1 MGWNFVPEIVSI
13 CILTIILIFHH
24 KTIYVRTRRDALLV
38 RCIWTAIVASF
49 INTLSVIA
57 ILNARILPL
66 ILNIIINDLFFLV
79 TPFILVTFAQYWLYI
94 IYEDSPRAAYYRFAR
109 VYMYVFA
116 GIIAVMTFANHFTP
130 LLYSFDEN
138 MDYIRGTAE
147 MVPVYLVL
155 SCIAVGTIALVL
167 ERNNVQKSIR
177 TTLIATPAVILAFI
191 LLQLLMPGVQLLGT
205 TLTMGVLLLYL
216 SFHSNNIAYDKLT
229 DCFNKDSFYLA
240 LRRNYPYLP
249 PHAFIMVTVSNYSII
264 RDEYGQQMIDELVR
278 SVSTYLRQVYG
289 QPHTYR
295 IGEDTFVCALT
306 EHVGIRSMEEAY
318 SHLNADWLVE
328 SVLCRVD
335 CVIAFYE
342 IPANQ
347 VYSPEI
353 LSYLK
358 YAISKSTS
366 AGNRG
371 IIPCGVD
378 LISEYEA
385 EKRIA
390 AQLKEAISSGA
401 FSLYF
406 EPICKIGGDQLSII
420 GADCGIG
427 FQFAEGDAYTH
438 EQVFTVAE
446 RYNLLSPINELL
458 LQRACTFQH
467 RLKVLGHSDILLFC
481 EITQTQ
487 LRSESI
493 LTRVRNIIESANAD
507 PTRIKL
513 QLGGQP
519 VSISLR
525 VRENLELLHRS
536 GIGVCLKDT
545 GRSDLDDLLTT
556 PFAFVKLDEAALFA
570 MGLSSRLNAF
580 FRLVLSFFSQ
590 FGTTVIARNVVSSE
604 HVFYLESHDIEYVQ
618 GPGVLPPMLDKE
630 FLSCLDAQRRRY

>member
-1 MGWNFVPEIVSI
+1 MGWNFVPEIVSM

-24 KTIYVRTRRDALLV
+24 KSIYVRTHRDTLFV
-38 RCIWTAIVASF
+38 RCIITSIVASF

-57 ILNARILPL
+57 ILNAHKLPL
-66 ILNIIINDLFFLV
+66 ILTIIINDLFFLV
-79 TPFILVTFAQYWLYI
+79 TPFILVTFAEYWLYI
-94 IYEDSPRAAYYRFAR
+94 IYEDTLRAAYYRFAR

-116 GIIAVMTFANHFTP
+116 VIIALMTIANHFTP
-130 LLYSFDEN
+130 LLYSFDWN
-138 MDYIRGTAE
+138 MNYIRGTAE
-147 MVPVYLVL
+147 MIPAYLTL
-155 SCIAVGTIALVL
+155 SCIAVASIALVM

-177 TTLIATPAVILAFI
+177 SALTATPMVILAFI
-191 LLQLLMPGVQLLGT
+191 VLQLLMPGVQLLGT
-205 TLTMGVLLLYL
+205 TLTMGILLLYL
-216 SFHSNNIAYDKLT
+216 SFHSNNVAYDKLT

-240 LRRNYPYLP
+240 LRRNYPNFP
-249 PHAFIMVTVSNYSII
+249 PHAFIMVSMSNYSII

-278 SVSTYLRQVYG
+278 SISTYLRQVYG
-289 QPHTYR
+289 QTHTYR
-295 IGEDTFVCALT
+295 IGEDTFICALT

-328 SVLCRVD
+328 GILCRVD
-335 CVIAFYE
+335 CAIAFYE
-342 IPANQ
+342 VPVNQ
-347 VYSPEI
+347 IYSPEI

-358 YAISKSTS
+358 HAIQKAAT

-371 IIPCGVD
+371 IVPCGAE
-378 LISEYEA
+378 LIAEYET
-385 EKRIA
+385 EKHIA
-390 AQLKEAISSGA
+390 AQLKGAIQSGA

-406 EPICKIGGDQLSII
+406 EPICKIAGDELTII

-427 FQFAEGDAYTH
+427 FQFAGNSYTH
-438 EQVFTVAE
+438 EQVFAIAE

-467 RLKVLGHSDILLFC
+467 RLKVLGHTDILLFC

-493 LTRVRNIIESANAD
+493 LTRVRNIIDNANAD
-507 PTRIKL
+507 PSRIKL

-519 VSISLR
+519 VSIDLR
-525 VRENLELLHRS
+525 VRENLELLHRN

-545 GRSDLDDLLTT
+545 GRSGLDDLLTT

-590 FGTTVIARNVVSSE
+590 FDTTVVARNVVSSE
-604 HVFYLESHDIEYVQ
+604 HILYLGAHEIEYVQ
-618 GPGVLPPMLDKE
+618 GPGVLPPLLE
-630 FLSCLDAQRRRY
+630 NELIEHLCAQRRR